1 MLTTTQVAVAI
12 CALSAV
18 VTLEQPTAGRQSS
31 LPLDR
36 AIAVGQT
43 VSVQTTD
50 GRTLEGTVSAVSATV
65 LDLKLDSRTTNR
77 LTIER
82 IRQVDL
88 KYHDPSHHATKKR
101 FYTRLTTVATFGK
114 LVAPS

>member
-12 CALSAV
+12 CALNA
-18 VTLEQPTAGRQSS
+18 VTLEQPTAGQQSS
-31 LPLDR
+31 PPLDG
-36 AIAVGQT
+36 AITVGQT

-88 KYHDPSHHATKKR
+88 KYHDPSRHATKKR